1 MVGKTILH
9 YKILEKIGEG
19 GMGVVYKAEDT
30 KLERTVAIKLLPR
43 QIAVNSEEH
52 ERFKIEA
59 KAAASLNHTN
69 IATIYAIEE
78 VDGDT
83 FIVMEYIKGKELKE
97 LTTADGELSIK
108 DVTDYATQ
116 IAEGL
121 KAAHKKGVTH
131 RDIKS
136 SNIMITD
143 EDQVK
148 IMDFGLAKVRGGTQ
162 VTKAGTTLGTAAYM
176 SPEQARGEEADH
188 RSDIWSFGVVLYE
201 MLTGKLPFGGDYE
214 QAVMYAIMNEEPEV
228 PSEIPANLKSI
239 LGKALKKDAAK
250 RYQHVDE
257 LLSDLQLAEKGE
269 VSVRVETGSKAP
281 QPRKLIYLYASIA
294 FAAVALTAVAFFGPF
309 RPDSQTI
316 DSIAVLPLENLS
328 GDATQDYFA
337 DGMTEALIMNLSKIR
352 NLKVISRTSVM
363 QYKQTKKTLPEIAD
377 ELGVKAVIE
386 GSVIREGDQVRITAQ
401 LIEAE
406 TEKHLWA
413 DSYDRNLTNILSL
426 QSEIALAI
434 AGQIKVVLS
443 PAEKKRLTAA
453 QAVDPKAHENYL
465 KGLQHLHKDTEVD
478 LLQSIDYFSRAIE
491 LAPTYAI
498 AHAEL
503 ANAYQRLSSD
513 TYKARDEA
521 YPRALAAVKRALELE
536 PELNEAHLALARI
549 KFILEWDWDG
559 AEKAFLKV
567 LEQNPNS
574 AKGHERYAIFLVLM
588 GRFEESTREILMAR
602 ELDPLSA
609 WTNNNVGWVYY
620 FQRRYEEALVEYQ
633 KTIEMFPG
641 FIWAYREQAMVY
653 MCLGKPDKAILSA
666 DKAVSISDDDP
677 YNLVVLGLIYALAG
691 ERERAEEIL
700 HQLLQRAK
708 SKPIP
713 QPEFSLIF
721 AALGDLDRAFDHL
734 EQAYETRN
742 GWLFQIKVD
751 PIC

>member
-9 YKILEKIGEG
+9 CKILEKIGEG

-620 FQRRYEEALVEYQ
+620 FQRRYEEERHSLNIKRPLRCSLASYGRTVSRQ
-633 KTIEMFPG
+633 W
-641 FIWAYREQAMVY
+641 FICVWE
-653 MCLGKPDKAILSA
+653 
-666 DKAVSISDDDP
+666 
-677 YNLVVLGLIYALAG
+677 
-691 ERERAEEIL
+691 
-700 HQLLQRAK
+700 
-708 SKPIP
+708 
-713 QPEFSLIF
+713 SLIRRF
-721 AALGDLDRAFDHL
+721 
-734 EQAYETRN
+734 YP
-742 GWLFQIKVD
+742 QIKLSVS
-751 PIC
+751 PMTIRIILWSSG